1 VAIELPEDLI
11 NAQRAANA
19 EHARLLALQDR
30 FERQEGDETRVSPA
44 AWTDQQRAEWDA
56 QQQRWADLL
65 PGLHGAI
72 RGAAHTLGASRYEVE
87 MAVKQ
92 AAKAETVAA

>member
-11 NAQRAANA
+11 NRQRAANA
-19 EHARLLALQDR
+19 EHAMLLELQNR
-30 FERQEGDETRVSPA
+30 FERQEGDDTRVSPG
-44 AWTDQQRAEWDA
+44 AWTDEQRAEWDA
-56 QQQRWADLL
+56 QLRRWAALL

-72 RGAAHTLGASRYEVE
+72 RGASHTLGASRYDVE

-92 AAKAETVAA
+92 AAKTETVAA